1 MAELPS
7 VITNES
13 DTVPAIEACEAHLH
27 HLARLNM
34 AELVVTACRERVIA
48 ALRTSQASQAQ
59 SQRKEPTP

>member
-7 VITNES
+7 VITIES

-27 HLARLNM
+27 HLAPLNT

-48 ALRTSQASQAQ
+48 ALRTSQ
-59 SQRKEPTP
+59 T